1 MDRKGRKALHPCV
14 RQMLWYT
21 FSFYSPKRRAQIAE
35 EICGVKPACLPG
47 DMLTAIR
54 KREGFKA
61 LLLSEWILFG
71 GCVIVCLLLDLLF
84 VHRNVL
90 WKILGLL
97 ACMIPFFFCEEGA
110 KYLAAAG
117 SSTRHGRDCS
127 DCASFLRTG
136 LLGRPGPHTLLRTCQ
151 IRPVCDYVCPGPL
164 RQPLRF
170 LRKDGQ
176 EDRTCLPCSGRP
188 SCHRQ
193 LSSRWRPVG
202 PLCRNLFRFL

>member
-35 EICGVKPACLPG
+35 KICGAKPACLPG

-90 WKILGLL
+90 WKIFGLL
-97 ACMIPFFFCEEGA
+97 ACMIPFFFCEESKA
-110 KYLAAAG
+110 RMQLKAIYLLFSFFFGDYWALTALFLIIFEHLAV
-117 SSTRHGRDCS
+117 S
-127 DCASFLRTG
+127 DDSENKGVDA
-136 LLGRPGPHTLLRTCQ
+136 
-151 IRPVCDYVCPGPL
+151 
-164 RQPLRF
+164 
-170 LRKDGQ
+170 
-176 EDRTCLPCSGRP
+176 
-188 SCHRQ
+188 
-193 LSSRWRPVG
+193 
-202 PLCRNLFRFL
+202 